1 MLVVSTSEPGRRRTD
16 SENGDSIINGDLSS
30 ESIDSDMDNDSF
42 PTIPTT
48 NAIVPETIKEN
59 PENDTKIDV
68 LLSDESIQ
76 DDSKEILEVEKII
89 DVVEE
94 VKEKSDEIL
103 EEPMEDAKNIEV
115 DEILEDSKITEE
127 IDVISTSV
135 TDLAESDKIND
146 AEEEKLLRDDE
157 VLTEIDEIKSDSEKI
172 ESKTVEPV
180 VEEMIEDVKPVISD
194 VKNEDEKPKSP
205 EKVQKPEEKEIV
217 LKEEEEEKSTIES
230 NLVLKPEIIEIPK
243 ESIEIEENKI
253 TEVIAEQIE
262 TLTETTS
269 EITVEVSSLESK
281 SIETSIETVSI
292 TEPTTTSEEDD
303 LLKSE
308 IELPIIL
315 KEEMHIE
322 SVTSTETALGISE
335 ETKIEISSSISA
347 FVMEDNLIILPS
359 TTNIEV
365 TMQTTDSLEMD
376 DVTTN
381 DNTKMATDDEE
392 TIAVPAAIS
401 SSLLIPELMD
411 PTKIDVAMEVDETS
425 MEPMDQ

>member
-253 TEVIAEQIE
+253 TEVIPEQIE